1 MSPPE
6 TSKDEI
12 YDLDAKENEEN
23 VKLRDTTAKQRFV
36 SSWSSSSV
44 ASGAQEQE
52 NRELREKI
60 SKLHSIVVKF
70 NIGDGEDQPNFLIT
84 SQFEVLKAQIQR
96 IAIAFYYGDY
106 SGSRQCQQSRHIA
119 AKVL

>member
-1 MSPPE
+1 
-6 TSKDEI
+6 
-12 YDLDAKENEEN
+12 LDAKENEEN

-36 SSWSSSSV
+36 SSSSV

-60 SKLHSIVVKF
+60 SKLHNIVVKL

-96 IAIAFYYGDY
+96 IASAFYNGDPFRKPAMPAKPTY
-106 SGSRQCQQSRHIA
+106 RSKAFVISGLW
-119 AKVL
+119 KEVPPN

>member
-1 MSPPE
+1 
-6 TSKDEI
+6 
-12 YDLDAKENEEN
+12 LDAKENEEN

-36 SSWSSSSV
+36 SSSSV

-60 SKLHSIVVKF
+60 SKLHNIVVKL